1 MAYLADL
8 FQQLIELMVKLF
20 FLMSR
25 LNLSSS
31 TFHPLFL
38 SSHHAPS
45 RRAWLFIL
53 CDLLTG
59 KAGCDEVSLRLLGL
73 LATWLLLTGPPNLG
87 AIH

>member
-8 FQQLIELMVKLF
+8 FQQLIELMVKIF

-38 SSHHAPS
+38 SSHNAPS
-45 RRAWLFIL
+45 RRAWLFML
-53 CDLLTG
+53 CDRITG
-59 KAGCDEVSLRLLGL
+59 KAGCEEVSLSLPWPLGH
-73 LATWLLLTGPPNLG
+73 LASAHRPPNVG